1 MWVAK
6 IKLNGENAIIGSRC
20 KKFNVSVSGYPVSN
34 FCNMDCIYTYAF
46 YFIYG
51 DEENIKFFIK
61 DMKKD
66 ERVLHIEN
74 KGNFIVSQIKEPE
87 KYKKVYSHDLI
98 HLKPLIIN
106 RDGTQFWTLGS
117 WNKKSLNDFIKL
129 AEKVHNGELLS
140 IKEEK
145 IDNFS
150 IFSMQPN
157 LTIKQKKALET
168 AIANRYYEYPR
179 KTELKKLAKLRN
191 LSYST
196 YHAHLRKAEQ
206 KLFPFLF
213 ENIDSQSVDLCSKD
227 DI

>member
-6 IKLNGENAIIGSRC
+6 IKLNGENALIGSRC
-20 KKFNVSVSGYPVSN
+20 KKFNVSVSGYPVSS
-34 FCNMDCIYTYAF
+34 FHDMDCIYSYAF

-51 DEENIKFFIK
+51 DEKNIQNFIK
-61 DMKKD
+61 DLKKD
-66 ERVLHIEN
+66 ERVLHIES
-74 KGNFIVSQIKEPE
+74 KGNFIVSQIKEPV
-87 KYKKVYSHDLI
+87 KYVKVYSHNLI
-98 HLKPLIIN
+98 HLKPLVIN
-106 RDGTQFWTLGS
+106 NDGTQFWTLGS
-117 WNKKSLNDFIKL
+117 WNRENLNDFIEL
-129 AEKVHNGELLS
+129 AERVHNGELLS

-168 AIANRYYEYPR
+168 AIANGYYEYPR

-196 YHAHLRKAEQ
+196 YQAHIRKAEG

-213 ENIDSQSVDLCSKD
+213 KNIDSQSFNP
-227 DI
+227 